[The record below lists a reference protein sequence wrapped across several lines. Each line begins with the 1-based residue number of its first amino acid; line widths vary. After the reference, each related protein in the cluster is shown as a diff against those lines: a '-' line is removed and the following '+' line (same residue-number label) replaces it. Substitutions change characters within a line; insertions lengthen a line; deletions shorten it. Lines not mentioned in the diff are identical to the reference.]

1 MVELSQESTM
11 GLNIKNLE
19 VEQLAAELATLT
31 GESKTE
37 TIRKALQERK
47 QRLQFSGLGSRAER
61 LKRVLEER
69 IWPALP
75 DGTRGTSL
83 SKAEREEILGYG
95 PDGV

>member
-1 MVELSQESTM
+1 MVESNQESTM

-19 VEQLAAELATLT
+19 VEKLASELATLT

-37 TIRKALQERK
+37 TIRQALIERK
-47 QRLQFSGLGSRAER
+47 QRLEIRGSASRAQR
-61 LKRVLEER
+61 LKKVLEER

-75 DGTRGTSL
+75 EGVRGTSMT
-83 SKAEREEILGYG
+83 KVEREEILGYG